1 MDFAIELT
9 AIGIGI
15 ATIAVSVTAIGIIF
29 GMYREITKQ
38 TSETTAEVVKLS
50 QKVDNVYTTLQ
61 EEVNDNSRK
70 IDEIVALSDSFNE
83 KFGETGGQID
93 TLQRNVALNTR
104 NIGALQSEAI
114 SDRDNIRRMIDVLQD
129 HRQAINVINE
139 RIEQIER
146 LE

>member
-83 KFGETGGQID
+83 RFGETGGQID
-93 TLQRNVALNTR
+93 TLQGNVALNTR